1 MFARATVTAGA
12 RNTKTMQTAEAP
24 LIIPASAPLITGKR
38 AVVYVAVPDRDR
50 PTFEGRDVVLGARA
64 GDYYIVAS
72 GLSEGEM
79 VVVNGAFKID
89 SELQIRAKPS
99 MMSPEGGIPMTHN
112 HGAPATS
119 AKPTKSSPPE
129 KHERI
134 TGLPHGF
141 TGELT
146 PVYDAYFDLHA
157 ALADDKQPAA
167 RAAVGELHQRIAAID
182 AGSLG
187 EPAEDAWQRVST
199 RLADATALKSD
210 DGDWDELRTGF
221 EDIAAAM
228 IDLDYYFG
236 HPDTGAYF
244 VTFCP
249 MAFNNRGAYWL
260 QNTKAITN
268 PYFGHKMLKCGK
280 ITDEIQPIHEH

>member
-1 MFARATVTAGA
+1 
-12 RNTKTMQTAEAP
+12 
-24 LIIPASAPLITGKR
+24 LITGKR
-38 AVVYVAVPDRDR
+38 AVVYVAVPDSDR
-50 PTFEGRDVVLGARA
+50 PTFEGRDVVLGPRA

-99 MMSPEGGIPMTHN
+99 MMSPEGGMPATHD
-112 HGAPATS
+112 HGAPAVGTKAAKS
-119 AKPTKSSPPE
+119 AKAPPPE
-129 KHERI
+129 KLERI
-134 TGLPHGF
+134 AGLPQGF
-141 TGELT
+141 TDKLT
-146 PVYDAYFDLHA
+146 PVYDTYFDLHA
-157 ALADDKQPAA
+157 ALADDKQQAA
-167 RAAVGELHQRIAAID
+167 LTAVGELHQRITVID

-187 EPAEDAWQRVST
+187 ESAADAWQRVST
-199 RLADATALKSD
+199 RLAGATAIKPD
-210 DGDWDELRTGF
+210 DSDWDRLRAGF

-236 HPDTGAYF
+236 HPDSDAYF

-280 ITDEIQPIHEH
+280 VTDEIQPSHEH